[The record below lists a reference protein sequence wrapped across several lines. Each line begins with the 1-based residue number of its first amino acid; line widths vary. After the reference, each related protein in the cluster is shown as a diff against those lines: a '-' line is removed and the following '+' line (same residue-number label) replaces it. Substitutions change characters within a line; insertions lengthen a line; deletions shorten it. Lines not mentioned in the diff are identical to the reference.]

1 MKICVFVDSDL
12 YQLGHEIIPFTVYCD
27 EKFENSGLLWCYS
40 ICSPRTLMPVCF
52 FLVSNGM
59 STEIEKKHL

>member
-27 EKFENSGLLWCYS
+27 EKFENSGLLWC
-40 ICSPRTLMPVCF
+40 
-52 FLVSNGM
+52 
-59 STEIEKKHL
+59 